1 MKLVINYDDVEYM
14 DILKKEYNKEQ
25 KREKKRIIKIVIF
38 FMFCVGFGFWCVSY
52 FISQQ
57 NLLRI
62 PLILLSYL
70 LIFICMLIAYNI
82 PLNNFYPCN
91 LMSQSVYGKS
101 LYLLS
106 KWKRKLG
113 NKKDNEIFTK
123 MDNGEILVFDGS
135 NYVSLSWLLKD
146 FNYNDSIPETFDT
159 LTITGKDGKVNISF
173 S

>member
-1 MKLVINYDDVEYM
+1 MKLVINYDNVEYL
-14 DILKKEYNKEQ
+14 DLLKKEYNKEK
-25 KREKKRIIKIVIF
+25 KREKKRIIKMVIF
-38 FMFCVGFGFWCVSY
+38 CMFGLGFGCVSY
-52 FISQQ
+52 LIPKQ
-57 NLLRI
+57 NLLRV

-70 LIFICMLIAYNI
+70 LMLICIRIAL

-106 KWKRKLG
+106 EWKRKLE
-113 NKKDNEIFTK
+113 NKQDDEIFTK

-146 FNYNDSIPETFDT
+146 FNYNGPVPETFDT
-159 LTITGKDGKVNISF
+159 LTITGKDGEIKIEF
-173 S
+173 A

>member
-1 MKLVINYDDVEYM
+1 MKLVINYDNVEYI
-14 DILKKEYNKEQ
+14 DIFKKEYNKEK
-25 KREKKRIIKIVIF
+25 KREKKRIIKMVIF
-38 FMFCVGFGFWCVSY
+38 CMFGLGFGCVSY
-52 FISQQ
+52 LIPKQ
-57 NLLRI
+57 NLLRV

-70 LIFICMLIAYNI
+70 LMLICIRIAL

-106 KWKRKLG
+106 EWKRKLE
-113 NKKDNEIFTK
+113 NKQDDEIFTK

-146 FNYNDSIPETFDT
+146 FNYNGPVPETFDT
-159 LTITGKDGKVNISF
+159 LTITGKDGEIKIEF
-173 S
+173 A

>member
-1 MKLVINYDDVEYM
+1 MKLVINYDNVEYL
-14 DILKKEYNKEQ
+14 DLLKKEYNKEK
-25 KREKKRIIKIVIF
+25 KREKKRIIKMVIF
-38 FMFCVGFGFWCVSY
+38 CMFGLGFGCVSY
-52 FISQQ
+52 LIPKQ
-57 NLLRI
+57 NLLRV

-70 LIFICMLIAYNI
+70 LMLICIRIAL

-106 KWKRKLG
+106 EWKRKLE
-113 NKKDNEIFTK
+113 NKQDDEIFTK

-146 FNYNDSIPETFDT
+146 FNYDGPVPETFDT
-159 LTITGKDGKVNISF
+159 LTITGKDGDVKVEF
-173 S
+173 D

>member
-1 MKLVINYDDVEYM
+1 MKLVINYDDVEYL
-14 DILKKEYNKEQ
+14 DLLKKEDNKEM
-25 KREKKRIIKIVIF
+25 KREKKRIIKMAIF
-38 FMFCVGFGFWCVSY
+38 LMFGLGFGCVSY
-52 FISQQ
+52 LIPKQ

-70 LIFICMLIAYNI
+70 STLICIRIAL

-106 KWKRKLG
+106 EWKRKLG
-113 NKKDNEIFTK
+113 NKQDDEIFTK

-146 FNYNDSIPETFDT
+146 FNYNGPVPETFDT
-159 LTITGKDGKVNISF
+159 LTITGKDGDVKVEF
-173 S
+173 D

>member
-25 KREKKRIIKIVIF
+25 KREKKRIIKMVIF
-38 FMFCVGFGFWCVSY
+38 CMFGLGFGCVSY
-52 FISQQ
+52 LIPKQ

-70 LIFICMLIAYNI
+70 LMLICIRTAL
-82 PLNNFYPCN
+82 PLNNFYTCN
-91 LMSQSVYGKS
+91 LMSQTVYGKS
-101 LYLLS
+101 LYSLS
-106 KWKRKLG
+106 EWKRKLG

-123 MDNGEILVFDGS
+123 MDNGEILVFDG
-135 NYVSLSWLLKD
+135 NDYVSLSRLLKD
-146 FNYNDSIPETFDT
+146 FNYDGPVPETFDT